1 MVFIV
6 RYMLVVAALAA
17 LACSASA
24 AEAAAAA
31 FRKPAD
37 RDKCPVC
44 GMFVAKYPDWTA
56 QALFKDGSVASFDG
70 PKDLFKYL
78 RDLKR
83 YAPGRDERDI
93 VAVYVTDYYSLR
105 PVSGRS
111 AFYVDG
117 SDILGP
123 MGRELIPFEREADA
137 REFLKDH
144 RGRRV
149 LTFEAVTPDVLRS
162 LE

>member
-1 MVFIV
+1 
-6 RYMLVVAALAA
+6 MLVAAALAA

-24 AEAAAAA
+24 AEAAATG

-144 RGRRV
+144 RGRKV
-149 LTFEAVTPDVLRS
+149 LTYDAVTPDVLRS